1 MKVRYGT
8 RGSALALA
16 QSEQFAE
23 DLARRRPGLEVER
36 VVIQTGG
43 DRFSLARPQASY
55 GEEPKNVKAM
65 FVKELEA
72 ALLAGTIDFAVHSSK
87 DLPGELPPGLAVA
100 AFPERADPRD
110 IYIGSPR
117 APRWQD
123 IQAGTGRR
131 VATAALRRQIQLR
144 LSAPRV
150 EFVTMRGNVD
160 TRLRKLGAGAADG
173 LILAKAGLERLGR
186 GSVAHEVLP
195 AEVIVPAPGQGA
207 LAVEARADR
216 RDLLELLAAVDHAA
230 TRLEVECE
238 RTFLRL
244 MGGGCR
250 TPLGAWARSREDGI
264 DFQWFW
270 ADLGGKNPCR
280 GSFSCPRDPAAFA
293 ARARELADRLRRDDA
308 LPGGGSR

>member
-1 MKVRYGT
+1 LTQAG
-8 RGSALALA
+8 
-16 QSEQFAE
+16 QFAE
-23 DLARRRPGLEVER
+23 ELVRRCPGLEVER
-36 VVIQTGG
+36 VVIQTSG
-43 DRFSLARPQASY
+43 DRFSLARPQAST
-55 GEEPKNVKAM
+55 GEEPENVKAM
-65 FVKELEA
+65 FVKELEE

-110 IYIGSPR
+110 VYIGSPR

-123 IQAGTGRR
+123 IQAGAGLR

-144 LSAPRV
+144 LSAPQV
-150 EFVTMRGNVD
+150 AFVAMRGNVD
-160 TRLRKLGAGAADG
+160 TRLRKLSEGAADG

-186 GSVAHEVLP
+186 GAVPHEVLSV
-195 AEVIVPAPGQGA
+195 EVSVPAPGQGA

-216 RDLLELLAAVDHAA
+216 RDLLELLAAADHAA

-238 RTFLRL
+238 RLFLRL

-250 TPLGAWARSREDGI
+250 TPLGAWAQSREGGI

-270 ADLGGKNPCR
+270 SDQEGRNPCR
-280 GSFSCPRDPAAFA
+280 GSFSCTRDAAVFA
-293 ARARELADRLRRDDA
+293 ARAQELAGRLRRDDSIH
-308 LPGGGSR
+308 GGASR